1 MVFSSLPF
9 VCVFLP
15 VVVGLYFALPKA
27 ANNFILVVASYAFY
41 GWGDPV
47 ALLLLM
53 PSVAVN
59 FQFGRFIDRAMAAS
73 RHQLIAAMVALNL
86 LVLIVFK
93 YSDFILA
100 NANFLLDKVG
110 LYQVPLPHLTLPLGL
125 SFFTFHIISYLVD
138 VYRGNQRAQ
147 QSPLAFA
154 LYIINFPQLIAGPII
169 RYSQIADQLVKRKA
183 TLDDVDAGIIRFS
196 TGLAKKLFLANPIG
210 VVADQIFALPGSN
223 LSVPAVWLGA
233 VSYALQI
240 YFDFSG
246 YSDMA
251 IGIARMFGFRFP
263 ENFNYPYSAISIQ
276 DFWRRW
282 HMTLSAWFRDY
293 VYIPLGGNRI
303 GPWKTAFLPCWSL
316 LLDRMGCAQSAD
328 TSIGRGGSNRQTLS
342 GNWRTGWPEEA
353 AAIVFYFLRQPIR
366 RRGRS
371 RWCTPKA
378 SACPLWS
385 RTLKQGAVSSMV
397 HGGGK
402 RRGVIHLPR

>member
-1 MVFSSLPF
+1 MANGLQQSSIRMRF
-9 VCVFLP
+9 FTRGCR
-15 VVVGLYFALPKA
+15 ALLCISKGGKQFHPRSRQ
-27 ANNFILVVASYAFY
+27 LRLLW
-41 GWGDPV
+41 WGDPV

-59 FQFGRFIDRAMAAS
+59 FQFGRYIDRAMGAP
-73 RHQLIAAMVALNL
+73 RHQLIAATVALNL

-100 NANFLLDKVG
+100 NVNLLLDKVG
-110 LYQVPLPHLTLPLGL
+110 LYLVPLPHLTLPLGL

-138 VYRGNQRAQ
+138 VYRGNQHAQ

-169 RYSQIADQLVKRKA
+169 RYSQIADQLIKRKA
-183 TLDDVDAGIIRFS
+183 TLDNVDVGIIRFS

-210 VVADQIFALPGSN
+210 VVADQIFALPSSN

-233 VSYALQI
+233 VSFALQI

-251 IGIARMFGFRFP
+251 IGIARIFGFRFP

-293 VYIPLGGNRI
+293 VYIPLGGNRFGLGKPREI
-303 GPWKTAFLPCWSL
+303 SGLSFCFAVRGMAPVGPSFYGACGTVFFS
-316 LLDRMGCAQSAD
+316 
-328 TSIGRGGSNRQTLS
+328 GSND
-342 GNWRTGWPEEA
+342 
-353 AAIVFYFLRQPIR
+353 
-366 RRGRS
+366 
-371 RWCTPKA
+371 
-378 SACPLWS
+378 
-385 RTLKQGAVSSMV
+385 
-397 HGGGK
+397 
-402 RRGVIHLPR
+402 